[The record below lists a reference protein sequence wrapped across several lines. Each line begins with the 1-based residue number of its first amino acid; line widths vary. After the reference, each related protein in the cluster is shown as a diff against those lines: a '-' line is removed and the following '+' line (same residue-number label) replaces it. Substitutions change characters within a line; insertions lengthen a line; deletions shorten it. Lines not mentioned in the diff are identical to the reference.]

1 MNEKRKEHRLR
12 ANLAIKLGWGLEK
25 ELLARTEN
33 ISRLGTYVELPKEI
47 PAGQTVGITL
57 ELPAYTQD
65 PSLIG
70 DVSCKGT
77 VFRAS
82 PVREIEGQR
91 WYGMGIFFTDFD
103 DAADKQKVS
112 AFVDHLIAREEQ
124 EVKEGLRRRKEKGA
138 AYLDAKQKKGMDARQ
153 DEFQKEALGLLQQI
167 SSRLDAIERQ
177 LNSRKK

>member
-12 ANLAIKLGWGLEK
+12 ANLAIKLAVGK
-25 ELLARTEN
+25 DRELLARTEN
-33 ISRLGTYVELPKEI
+33 ISRLGTYVMLSKEI
-47 PAGQTVGITL
+47 PAGQAVGITL

-70 DVSCKGT
+70 DVSCTGT

-82 PVREIEGQR
+82 PVREIDGKQ
-91 WYGMGIFFTDFD
+91 WYGMGIFFTDFAD
-103 DAADKQKVS
+103 PEDKQKVS
-112 AFVDHLIAREEQ
+112 AFVDHLIEREEQ
-124 EVKEGLRRRKEKGA
+124 DIKEGLKRRKEKEA
-138 AYLDAKQKKGMDARQ
+138 AYLDARHKKDVAAGQ

-167 SSRLDAIERQ
+167 SGRLDAIERQ